1 MNFST
6 IRCCLVLPAPMKK
19 IFLTIFK
26 YVVAFG
32 IGILLMWWSFKGL
45 TKEDLHFITSVLKR
59 ANYLML
65 IPVFIILM
73 LSHLFRALRWKQLIE
88 PLGYKPPVF
97 QLLCGV
103 LIGYIANQFIPRAGE
118 IVRCTSISKY
128 NRIPAEKLIGTIVA
142 ERAFDM
148 VSLLV
153 ITTFT
158 VVIQYDIMQPYVA
171 EIGSALTAK
180 FQHNSSFRL
189 LIFGL
194 LITIALILYFF
205 LKKFKT
211 HKYVQLLKR
220 IVKGI
225 LQGLLSI
232 KNVSNK
238 PMFLVNT
245 VLLWTCY
252 VMATWLGCFA
262 LEETMNLSI
271 SAGLAMLVLGTFG
284 VIVAPGGLGAYP
296 IAIQKTLLLYN
307 IPENIGFASG
317 WLLWIAQFV
326 FVVFFGIIAYVALKL
341 KYRKHESH
349 TSNS

>member
-1 MNFST
+1 
-6 IRCCLVLPAPMKK
+6 MKK
-19 IFLTIFK
+19 ILLTLFK
-26 YVVAFG
+26 YLLAFG
-32 IGILLMWWSFKGL
+32 IAILLIWWSFKGL
-45 TKEDLHFITSVLKR
+45 TKEDIGFIQSTLGR

-73 LSHLFRALRWKQLIE
+73 LSHLFRALRWQQLIE

-128 NRIPAEKLIGTIVA
+128 NKIPAEKLIGTIVA
-142 ERAFDM
+142 ERAFDL

-153 ITTFT
+153 ITVCT
-158 VVIQYDIMQPYVA
+158 VVLQYDVMQPYVA
-171 EIGSALTAK
+171 EIGNAVTVK
-180 FQHNSSFRL
+180 FQNNAGFRL
-189 LIFGL
+189 LVAG
-194 LITIALILYFF
+194 IAVTVALTGYFF

-211 HKYVQLLKR
+211 HKYVQLFKR
-220 IVKGI
+220 IVKGVI
-225 LQGLLSI
+225 QGLVSI
-232 KNVSNK
+232 KDVSNK
-238 PMFLVNT
+238 PLFFINT
-245 VLLWTCY
+245 ILLWTCY

-262 LEETMNLSI
+262 LEETMHLSAA
-271 SAGLAMLVLGTFG
+271 AGLAMLVLGTFG
-284 VIVAPGGLGAYP
+284 VIVSPGGLGAYP

-326 FVVFFGIIAYVALKL
+326 FVVFFGIIGYVALKL
-341 KYRKHESH
+341 KYRKHESYAAH
-349 TSNS
+349 S